1 MLYFDA
7 RNNRHNMNKKLVIS
21 KFSIAM
27 LSGILSIIFFFLLL
41 FDFPDKRIKYA
52 LVLLAETIIIAFIL
66 FFKGNVRI
74 EDELQKQM
82 RLEIYAQTQRY
93 QMLLFVFFIVVLNL
107 FTWNFITVT
116 LTTFYLITNVVVMLA
131 ITTTVKRKY
140 R

>member
-1 MLYFDA
+1 
-7 RNNRHNMNKKLVIS
+7 MNKKLVIS